1 MAKLITF
8 HRGSYQAEVSYE
20 ITNGSGAPI
29 APHAYFQFTRD
40 GKPAEQ
46 PGGFGV
52 QTFTGPAFYTE
63 TEKYQRS
70 AFEDI
75 AAKKA
80 KFVAKAAD
88 GWAAMVQH
96 YFVAGWAPPPASAS
110 SSPTRSAPTSTR
122 PA

>member
-1 MAKLITF
+1 
-8 HRGSYQAEVSYE
+8 
-20 ITNGSGAPI
+20 
-29 APHAYFQFTRD
+29 
-40 GKPAEQ
+40 
-46 PGGFGV
+46 V

-63 TEKYQRS
+63 AEKYQKV

-80 KFVAKAAD
+80 KFVTKAAD

-96 YFVAGWAPPPASAS
+96 YFVAGWAPAAASAS
-110 SSPTRSAPTSTR
+110 SSPTRSAPISTR